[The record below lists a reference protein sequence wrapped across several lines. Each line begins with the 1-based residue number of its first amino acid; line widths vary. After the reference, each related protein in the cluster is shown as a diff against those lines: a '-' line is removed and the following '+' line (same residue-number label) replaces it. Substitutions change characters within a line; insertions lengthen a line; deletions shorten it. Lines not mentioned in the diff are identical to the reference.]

1 MVLVVLSV
9 VLAVVVVLVV
19 GVAAFALR
27 RRLIQRPGGTF
38 DCSLRMRPPVTVVPE
53 AGKNSAAS
61 PGHDSPG
68 GAAVSSRD
76 SASGSGPEATGAGAA
91 SGDADPDHGKGW
103 VFGIARYSGDRVE
116 WFRVFSYSPRPRR
129 VLQRGRIRV
138 IGRREPAGQEEL
150 ALLAGA
156 VILVCEHADARIE
169 LALSDDALTGFLAWL
184 EAAPPGQRVNVA

>member
-9 VLAVVVVLVV
+9 ILAVVVVLVV

-38 DCSLRMRPPVTVVPE
+38 DCSLRMRPPVSQAGE
-53 AGKNSAAS
+53 AGSNTAAS
-61 PGHDSPG
+61 PGQQAPG
-68 GAAVSSRD
+68 GAASS
-76 SASGSGPEATGAGAA
+76 SPEAAEHGSTADPAA
-91 SGDADPDHGKGW
+91 PSADPDHGKGW
-103 VFGIARYSGDRVE
+103 VFGIARYSGDRIE
-116 WFRVFSYSPRPRR
+116 WFRVFSYAPRPRR
-129 VLQRGRIRV
+129 VLQRGGIHV

-156 VILVCEHADARIE
+156 VILVCEHDGARIE